1 MIDRPDFTKPIA
13 FALQE
18 IPVDGRRDY
27 ASIAEEVKEWYTELV
42 ARLDPGCAVSAKF
55 YTVPSGETLYLTEF
69 IFATYYRGYGRI
81 EIDGTEPIF
90 DMVLNTAQTRK
101 QHLEL
106 PRKVCE
112 GQELYYKT
120 GNQDIVYAE
129 STGILKAYKT

>member
-1 MIDRPDFTKPIA
+1 MKDRPDFTKPIA

-42 ARLDPGCAVSAKF
+42 AELAPSCAVSVKF
-55 YTVPSGETLYLTEF
+55 YTVPSGETLFLTEF
-69 IFATYYRGYGRI
+69 IFATYYRGYARV
-81 EIDGTEPIF
+81 ELDGTEPIF
-90 DMVLNTAQTRK
+90 DAILNTAQTQK

-106 PRKVCE
+106 PRKVYE
-112 GQELYYKT
+112 GQDLYYKT

-129 STGILKAYKT
+129 STAILKAFTT